1 MKIYGVAILAAC
13 YLVGQFIGDWF
24 GRVFE
29 MSGNL
34 GGVGFAMILLI
45 LLNDYLN
52 KNEDYIDTVLDLELT
67 RLRNKLPNVIVTPDR
82 TRVKSDLQG
91 EQSRY
96 ELWDTFKSINDK
108 FISGND
114 YKTKTLFEDILLFDR
129 ASRDVGQKI
138 YADIFKVKDLIEYG
152 KYSNTMLDMV
162 TTILTEN
169 NFTYFTL
176 PAYANFY
183 NVQDASKNPT
193 PNPEGTL
200 EFANSLFGTFLSL
213 DYRDTTSKF
222 LCLYANKPSEH
233 LALNDNVDYFQ

>member
-1 MKIYGVAILAAC
+1 M
-13 YLVGQFIGDWF
+13 
-24 GRVFE
+24 
-29 MSGNL
+29 
-34 GGVGFAMILLI
+34 
-45 LLNDYLN
+45 
-52 KNEDYIDTVLDLELT
+52 
-67 RLRNKLPNVIVTPDR
+67 TPDR
-82 TRVKSDLQG
+82 TSVKSDLQG

-129 ASRDVGQKI
+129 ASRDVGQRI

-152 KYSNTMLDMV
+152 KYTNTMLDMV

-169 NFTYFTL
+169 NFTYFTM

-200 EFANSLFGTFLSL
+200 EFANSLFGTFLTL
-213 DYRDTTSKF
+213 DYQTNLSG
-222 LCLYANKPSEH
+222 S
-233 LALNDNVDYFQ
+233 